1 MSNMQPTYKRQRFL
15 LAFLQQIAKGVSS
28 TDLQKLVFLYSMNH
42 GASFY
47 EFIPYKFGAYSF
59 QLAEDVEILNR
70 GGYLVVGDRGV
81 QAVNEAPKNTLFQ
94 ISQDRGKSLLRKA
107 YRQYPYYAIRSQL
120 LKRLFSA
127 EEMNL
132 FTAERLK
139 YEKNAQTLF
148 TIGYE
153 GRSIEAFINVLI
165 QNGVKVL
172 CDIRK
177 NPLSRK
183 IGFSKIK
190 LKHIT
195 EAVGIKYL
203 HIPELGIESRKRSTL
218 ETPEDYKAL
227 FAAYAETLPELLPW
241 LKELYLLLSSNLR
254 VALMCYEKEA
264 LMCHRHVV
272 RDYLI
277 NSYAVSSRDL

>member
-15 LAFLQQIAKGVSS
+15 LAFLQQIAEGVSS

-94 ISQDRGKSLLRKA
+94 ISQDRGKSRLRKA

-277 NSYAVSSRDL
+277 NSFAVSSRDL